1 MKDSLLPVSKIKTL
15 LHPICQEFPV
25 DLAYVFGSVAQE
37 NPHRESDVDI
47 AVLLS
52 DALSQEERFE
62 LRLKLIGA
70 LSRTLKK
77 PVDVV
82 VLNDTA
88 SLFFKYVIL
97 KEGQLLYQKS
107 EEQRLDFESRL
118 MSLYFDY
125 QPFLEQCQQH
135 YVETHV

>member
-1 MKDSLLPVSKIKTL
+1 MKDSLLPVSEVKTL
-15 LHPICQEFPV
+15 TLSTFQEFPV
-25 DLAYVFGSVAQE
+25 DLAYIFGSVAQH
-37 NPHRESDVDI
+37 NARPESDVDI

-52 DALSQEERFE
+52 GALSQEERFE

-77 PVDVV
+77 SVDVV

-107 EEQRLDFESRL
+107 EEHRIDFESKL

-125 QPFLEQCQQH
+125 QPFLEQYQQH
-135 YVETHV
+135 YVETHA